1 MTDPTNTNLTALI
14 AEAVH
19 TLKEGFAIFDERQ
32 NLLFANDI
40 SQKDFAN
47 FYIDLA
53 ETGSYVD
60 AVHSSVCNALPNV
73 DPAKTREIA
82 QGLAD
87 RLLSGQVM
95 DLTTDRG
102 TIVKTSYH
110 RMSAGRICAV
120 STDITSLRQ
129 REQELEDARL
139 RAEAANTAKSAFL
152 ANISHEIRTPLN
164 GILGM
169 AQVLATKRLPTDC
182 KEQVDAI
189 LDSGKQLVAI
199 LNDVLDL
206 SKIEA
211 GKLEI
216 SAVDNDLGQVLRGLH
231 KLWLA
236 HAEEK
241 GIKLKLSID
250 IDTPSMASFD
260 PVRVRQCVANL
271 ISNAIKFTDSGTIG
285 ISASADTLED
295 GWAITIAVTD
305 SGIGMNEETIATL
318 FKPFTQADASTTRRF
333 GGTGLGLS
341 ITRKLARMMG
351 GDIAVESTPGKGSTF
366 AFTFKA
372 GTPQQAESGVTA
384 VEASQS
390 SLVSGEG
397 LSVLIVDD
405 HPMNRKVAKLFLDTH
420 GFQLDEA
427 ENGMQALQKLAVK
440 AFDLVLLDIH
450 MPVLDGPETLKRIRE
465 SGESW
470 RSIPVIALTADA
482 MSGDKERLL
491 KLGMDGYVSKPI
503 DQRELRSEISRVRG
517 AHTKLPVEEQADADS
532 ELDELVLQLSRT
544 ATA

>member
-1 MTDPTNTNLTALI
+1 MTDPTNTHLTALI

-32 NLLFANDI
+32 NLLFANDV
-40 SQKDFAN
+40 SLKDFGN
-47 FYIDLA
+47 FYVDLA
-53 ETGSYVD
+53 ETGSYVE
-60 AVHSSVCNALPNV
+60 AVYAAVSRSLPNLEE
-73 DPAKTREIA
+73 AKAREIA
-82 QGLAD
+82 KGLAD
-87 RLLSGQVM
+87 RLLSGNVM

-110 RMSAGRICAV
+110 RMSQGRLCAV

-129 REQELEDARL
+129 REQELEDARA
-139 RAEAANTAKSAFL
+139 RAEAANTAKSSFL

-169 AQVLATKRLPTDC
+169 AQVLATKRLPADC

-216 SAVDNDLGQVLRGLH
+216 SPVDNDLSQALRGLH

-241 GIKLKLSID
+241 GIRLKLSVD
-250 IDTPSMASFD
+250 IDMPALASFD

-271 ISNAIKFTDSGTIG
+271 ISNAVKFTERGTIA
-285 ISASADTLED
+285 ISASADPLED
-295 GWAITIAVTD
+295 GWAITIAVSD
-305 SGIGMNEETIATL
+305 SGIGMNEETIASL

-351 GDIAVESTPGKGSTF
+351 GDIAVESTPGIGSTF

-372 GTPQQAESGVTA
+372 GVPQQS
-384 VEASQS
+384 EASVTTIEAGQS
-390 SLVSGEG
+390 NVLSEEG

-405 HPMNRKVAKLFLDTH
+405 HPMNRKVAKLFLDTY
-420 GFQLDEA
+420 GYKLDEA
-427 ENGMQALQKLAVK
+427 ENGMQALEKLALK
-440 AFDLVLLDIH
+440 SFDLVLLDIH

-465 SGESW
+465 SGELW
-470 RSIPVIALTADA
+470 NKIPVIALTADA
-482 MSGDKERLL
+482 MSGDKDRLL

-503 DQRELRSEISRVRG
+503 DQRELRGEIARVRG
-517 AHTKLPVEEQADADS
+517 TQTKPASEDSPADEDD
-532 ELDELVLQLSRT
+532 LDELIQQLSRT
-544 ATA
+544 ANA